1 MPPVTKSLGDG
12 TQSVLLT
19 VQILERLAAGNGP
32 VSVSDLARDIGTS
45 KSRVFRHLQTLVAC
59 DYVAS
64 PAASGE
70 YQVGKKLLAF
80 CRAISERYDLVTV
93 AQPVMADLRSH
104 FGHTVI
110 LSRVDP
116 EGPVVLKTT
125 DSESVIT
132 IAIRPG
138 TVLPFE
144 GSAQGKIAAVF
155 APAERRSGNT
165 ALARAYK
172 KLAAEHPDELA
183 AIARNEWST
192 GHIREGL
199 FGLAAPVF
207 ARNGTVIATLALL
220 DTRAMMGD
228 DAGERKGAY
237 LRNAARRLS
246 HELDLAGIQSA

>member
-19 VQILERLAAGNGP
+19 VQILERLAAGEGP
-32 VSVSDLARDIGTS
+32 LSVSDLAREIGTS

-59 DYVAS
+59 GYVSS
-64 PAASGE
+64 PAANGE
-70 YQVGKKLLAF
+70 YQVGKKLVAF
-80 CRAISERYDLVTV
+80 CRAISARYDLLTI
-93 AQPVMADLRSH
+93 AQPVMEELRRH

-132 IAIRPG
+132 VAIRPG

-144 GSAQGKIAAVF
+144 GSAQGKIATVF
-155 APAERRSGNT
+155 APAERRSGNST
-165 ALARAYK
+165 LARAYR
-172 KLAAEHPDELA
+172 KLATEHPEELA
-183 AIARNEWST
+183 AIIRDEWST

-207 ARNGTVIATLALL
+207 AKNGALIATIALL

-237 LRNAARRLS
+237 LRSVARRLS